1 MRITVLDCPVK
12 MTLDIETFS
21 RVNLKTAGLYRYA
34 EDESTDLNCVCW
46 AIDDGPVNAWI
57 PQGDREFGDALRATG
72 EIDGEIYFG
81 PKLPGDLLI
90 IAPGGEPNMKT
101 QTVDTL
107 EINAWNAA
115 FERRVLNGP
124 AGKRYGFPKIE
135 IEQTRCSMARS
146 RHASMPG
153 RLEDAANVLD
163 TPIKKRSAGTNA
175 MRYLCKPRADGTRPM
190 LVEERERF
198 LQLIPYCAD
207 DVRAERCVD
216 AVLPEMSPQEL
227 KVYHLDQKINDR
239 GVKVDL
245 ESVDNMEILVSAYK
259 KQLKDRC
266 MDRTGCAPS
275 RPAALSAWIRA
286 NGFPSLENLQADT
299 VRQLVDRTDVPE
311 KVKTVLKLY
320 GTYNMKAVAKYAAI
334 RQAVCADGR
343 IRGMLQYYGA
353 GTGRWSS
360 FIVQIHNLFRPVID
374 DPENAIEAAR
384 SWDLDW
390 LRALYPGVD
399 PMKVIASCVRGM
411 LTADEGKELVFPDF
425 TGVEARW
432 NAWLFGEEW
441 KLEAYRDYDRGRGP
455 DLYVVAYA
463 RAFGVDPATVTKAQ
477 RQIGKAL
484 ELAMGYG
491 GGVGAFVKTATTN
504 KIDVTGMKDVALPPD
519 VRAEAEHNYEYALE
533 QGRVKGLDPAIWMA
547 CEGLKLLWR
556 RAHPRIVQG
565 WKDLE
570 NASKNA
576 VANPGVVHKV
586 ANGRIMFKVE
596 DQWLVMRLPSGR
608 KIRYFQPRLKGDVLV
623 YQGVDTVTRQWGW
636 TSTYGG
642 KTCENEDQGGCRDL
656 LVNAMFGFEVED
668 FPLVM
673 HVHDEPVLEVA
684 KGILSD
690 DAVQR
695 IMCKVPDWA
704 AGFPLAIEGHRGPR
718 YRK

>member
-1 MRITVLDCPVK
+1 MK

-34 EDESTDLNCVCW
+34 EDEFTDLLCVCW
-46 AIDDGPVNAWI
+46 AIDDGPVHAWI
-57 PQGDREFGDALRATG
+57 PSADPEFCIALSGEGLCLGRGEQAPVFLVEYIKSGG
-72 EIDGEIYFG
+72 EIHC
-81 PKLPGDLLI
+81 
-90 IAPGGEPNMKT
+90 
-101 QTVDTL
+101 
-107 EINAWNAA
+107 WNAA
-115 FERRVLNGP
+115 FERQVLNGP

-135 IEQTRCSMARS
+135 IEQTRCSMARA

-153 RLEDAANVLD
+153 RLEDAANVLN
-163 TPIKKRSAGTNA
+163 TPIKKRVAGVNA
-175 MRYLCKPRADGTRPM
+175 MRYLCKPRANGTRPT
-190 LVEERERF
+190 LAEERERF
-198 LQLIPYCAD
+198 LQLVPYCAD

-216 AVLPEMSPQEL
+216 TVLPEMPTSEI

-245 ESVDNMEILVSAYK
+245 ESVDNMEILISAYK
-259 KQLKDRC
+259 KQLKDKC
-266 MDRTGCAPS
+266 VALTGSTPS
-275 RPAALSAWIRA
+275 RPAALGAWVRA
-286 NGFPSLENLQADT
+286 NGYPDLENLQADT
-299 VRQLVDRTDVPE
+299 VRQLVERSDVPE
-311 KVKTVLKLY
+311 TVKTVLKLY

-374 DPENAIEAAR
+374 DPETAIEAAR
-384 SWDLDW
+384 TWDFDW

-411 LTADEGKELVFPDF
+411 LIADEGKELVFPDF
-425 TGVEARW
+425 SGVEARW

-441 KLEAYRDYDRGRGP
+441 KLEAYRAYDRGTGP

-463 RAFGVDPATVTKAQ
+463 RAFRVDPAAVTKPQ

-484 ELAMGYG
+484 ELAMGYE

-504 KIDVTGMKDVALPPD
+504 KIDIIGMKDVALPAD

-533 QGRVKGLDPAIWMA
+533 QGRVKGLDPAVWMA
-547 CEGLKLLWR
+547 CEGLKILWR
-556 RAHPRIVQG
+556 RAHPKIVQG
-565 WKDLE
+565 WKDLK
-570 NASKNA
+570 NAANFA
-576 VANPGVVHKV
+576 VANPGQIHKA

-608 KIRYFQPRLKGDVLV
+608 KIRYFQPVLKGDTLY
-623 YQGVDTVTRQWGW
+623 YQGVDTVTRQWGL

-642 KTCENEDQGGCRDL
+642 KLCENEDQGGCRDL
-656 LVNAMFGFEVED
+656 LVEAMFGFEAEN

-673 HVHDEPVLEVA
+673 HVHDEPVIEVHTHF
-684 KGILSD
+684 LPDS
-690 DAVQR
+690 AVTR
-695 IMCKVPDWA
+695 IMCKVPSWA
-704 AGFPLAIEGHRGPR
+704 AGFPLAIEGHRGKR